1 MKLSKLMHV
10 LSVIVGVTGIIV
22 FISAI
27 IGGSDNV
34 VFGITKFDALAC
46 AGIIILIAIWL
57 GIGTIHHVI
66 IEQKGEIV

>member
-1 MKLSKLMHV
+1 MKLSKLMHI
-10 LSVIVGVTGIIV
+10 LSVIMGVTGIIV
-22 FISAI
+22 FIGAV

-46 AGIIILIAIWL
+46 AGIIIFIAIWL

-66 IEQKGEIV
+66 IEQKGEIL

>member
-1 MKLSKLMHV
+1 MKLSKLLHV
-10 LSVIVGVTGIIV
+10 LSVISGVIGIVV
-22 FISAI
+22 FIGAV

-57 GIGTIHHVI
+57 AIGTIHHTT
-66 IEQKGEIV
+66 IEQKGEIL